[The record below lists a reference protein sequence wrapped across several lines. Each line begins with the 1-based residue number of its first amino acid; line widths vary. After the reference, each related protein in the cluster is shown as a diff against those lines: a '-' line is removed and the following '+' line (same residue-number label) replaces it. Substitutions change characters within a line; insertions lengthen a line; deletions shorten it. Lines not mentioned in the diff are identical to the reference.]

1 MLLPGCSCVP
11 AKCAFLPALRH
22 DCNLPAWLQCG
33 MVPVGLRFAHGFN
46 YANSGLGLPC
56 PEEAAN
62 GWVDLSET
70 L

>member
-1 MLLPGCSCVP
+1 
-11 AKCAFLPALRH
+11 
-22 DCNLPAWLQCG
+22 